1 MPKGDV
7 GYDIHKRAVE
17 LNKGALKPYEKQEK
31 TKAKIKERG
40 GPPGYPDK
48 SKTVRSKPMGE
59 AYSSMYQ
66 ENMSAFDKVKADIE
80 KKYGKGAIIDTKAP
94 KKEMSPEDKK
104 KDVERRAKNYADN
117 NKGYNPY
124 KPRAGESD

>member
-17 LNKGALKPYEKQEK
+17 RNKGALKPYEKQEK
-31 TKAKIKERG
+31 TKAEIKERG

-48 SKTVRSKPMGE
+48 SKTVRTKPMGE
-59 AYSSMYQ
+59 SYYDIYQ
-66 ENMSAFDKVKADIE
+66 EGLSIEDQMKVSQEYFKKRNARSPEEKEAE
-80 KKYGKGAIIDTKAP
+80 KKSEA
-94 KKEMSPEDKK
+94 ES
-104 KDVERRAKNYADN
+104 RAKRAAMHKKPD
-117 NKGYNPY
+117 PY

>member
-17 LNKGALKPYEKQEK
+17 RNKGALKPYEKQEK
-31 TKAKIKERG
+31 TKAEIKERG

-48 SKTVRSKPMGE
+48 SKTVRTKPMGE
-59 AYSSMYQ
+59 SYYDIYQ
-66 ENMSAFDKVKADIE
+66 EGMSALDMVKANIE
-80 KKYGKGAIIDTKAP
+80 KQYGKGAIIDTKAP
-94 KKEMSPEDKK
+94 KKETSPEDKK
-104 KDVERRAKNYADN
+104 KEAARKAKNYADN
-117 NKGYNPY
+117 NKNYDPY